1 MIEIFL
7 AVIAF
12 GVLIAMMA
20 VGVLMGRKPIS
31 GSCGGV
37 GAALGEDDY
46 TCELCGGDPAKC
58 DEVTAEQ
65 QSGVLYN
72 EASPEQTRD

>member
-46 TCELCGGDPAKC
+46 NCELCGGDPAKC

>member
-1 MIEIFL
+1 MTEIFL

-31 GSCGGV
+31 CSCCGV

-72 EASPEQTRD
+72 EVSPEQTRD

>member
-1 MIEIFL
+1 MTEIFL

-65 QSGVLYN
+65 QSQSLYK
-72 EASPEQTRD
+72 EV

>member
-1 MIEIFL
+1 MTEIFL

-46 TCELCGGDPAKC
+46 NCELCGGDPAKC